1 MAKIKKSKIGDP
13 VVKDRTIFWQDLH
26 YMPAHLK
33 NEVWF
38 AQAIY
43 FAKKNSRLFL
53 DPKLAREYRAMD
65 SLKVDENAL
74 KQMVD
79 PTTPMGNGGKAD
91 YFSSD
96 WRANPAYIR
105 LKNGV
110 KAELQRTAK
119 QLEVNFIDKYAKT
132 RQMKHNYRI
141 HYKNLFRDLINEY
154 APIVGLPTISASQ
167 DPYKWAKNHT
177 QQQQEGDQG
186 KPVES
191 DLTEKYIDLI
201 QNQIQNDQD
210 LVLYNELLYKGDYEQ
225 AMEKGLQHYMVNQNK
240 WNERYSDKYIDDC
253 MHFNKMCGE
262 WMTDLVTGRPLVGYF
277 NPDELWVSPFKQK
290 DGSDILYYF
299 FEHEI
304 TFADFV
310 RQIGGDLKTAQLKAV
325 YDYNKTQGATHRTD
339 WGDAPNRL
347 RDNAMIRVGK
357 FACLT
362 QNYDGDI
369 DTMQPSY
376 TGYQSSDLSWQKMSV
391 DKDGTLEEKNHYNV
405 WYTCDYIPPT
415 TNSLTNAD
423 YSWQAQFIFNI
434 RKNQDQFRYGED
446 GRYSQC
452 PLVIYD
458 NSHQATFT
466 DIVKAYMPKINYAWL
481 QVQNCLVND
490 VDAMVMST
498 DFLNGLLSAV
508 DEENKVNVSTPG
520 RPSGGNGQDASMEQ
534 WKMIKQAGRGFLNM
548 TDKQGNPLL
557 DPSKLVVYLKNGYL
571 ERCEKFLTV
580 MALLYNDMVRDLLTK
595 DAADL
600 AKPRTSVAST
610 EEAIKSSG
618 NATWFIQKGY
628 EEFYKSYA
636 ERFVQYILMINKE
649 AKDYNY
655 TKRLDEFK
663 DVLGVANALAIAGME
678 DVPPEKVGLTV
689 SYVDNTAK
697 KDFVMQIATD
707 YMKQGKLDEDFLYL
721 ILGVDNWKVGYLL
734 MRIGIK
740 MRKKEQA
747 HMEELQHQRAM
758 EEKKAD
764 FDIAN
769 ALNAGK
775 GQAKDQNIMTKAK
788 MDAMVGEA
796 MDRVKAKT
804 MSQQKEQ
811 IKNNRIEQDKN
822 KANLDRQEKVAD
834 ALSPSNS

>member
-1 MAKIKKSKIGDP
+1 MAKKKKSPIGDP

-26 YMPAHLK
+26 YIAPHLK

-43 FAKKNSRLFL
+43 FGKKNARLFL
-53 DPKLAREYRAMD
+53 DPKTAKEYREMD
-65 SLKVDENAL
+65 SLKVNENDL
-74 KQMVD
+74 KEMVD
-79 PTTPMGNGGKAD
+79 PTTPLGQGGTAS

-119 QLEVNFIDKYAKT
+119 QLEVNFTDKYAKT

-177 QQQQEGDQG
+177 QQQEGGDKD
-186 KPVES
+186 KPAES

-225 AMEKGLQHYMVNQNK
+225 AIEKGLQHYLVNQNK

-262 WMTDLVTGRPLVGYF
+262 WMTDLVTGRPLIGYF
-277 NPDELWVSPFKQK
+277 RPDELWVSPFKQK
-290 DGSDILYYF
+290 DGSDILYYLV
-299 FEHEI
+299 EHEI
-304 TFADFV
+304 NFADFV
-310 RQIGGDLKTAQLKAV
+310 RQIGGNLTATQLQAV
-325 YDYNKTQGATHRTD
+325 YDYNKTQGSVHGQD
-339 WGDAPNRL
+339 WNVTTRV
-347 RDNAMIRVGK
+347 RDSAMIKVGK

-362 QNYDGDI
+362 QNYDEFI
-369 DTMQPSY
+369 DTMRPSFTNY
-376 TGYQSSDLSWQKMSV
+376 DSMNLSWNKMPEE
-391 DKDGTLEEKNHYNV
+391 GTVSHNHYNV

-415 TNSLTNAD
+415 TNALSNAD
-423 YSWQAQFIFNI
+423 YAWQAQFIFNI

-466 DIVKAYMPKINYAWL
+466 DIVKAYMPKINFAWL

-508 DEENKVNVSTPG
+508 DEENKVNISTPG
-520 RPSGGNGQDASMEQ
+520 RPGGGNGPDAAMEQ

-548 TDKQGNPLL
+548 TDKNGIPLL

-571 ERCEKFLTV
+571 ERCEKFLTLAA
-580 MALLYNDMVRDLLTK
+580 MLYNDMVRDLLTK

-628 EEFYKSYA
+628 EEFYKSNA
-636 ERFVQYILMINKE
+636 ERFVQYLLMINKE

-678 DVPPEKVGLTV
+678 NVPPEKVGLTV
-689 SYVDNTAK
+689 NYVDNTSK
-697 KDFVMQIATD
+697 KDFIMQLATD

-721 ILGVDNWKVGYLL
+721 ILGCDNWKVGYLM

-740 MRKKEQA
+740 IRKKEQA
-747 HMEELQHQRAM
+747 HMEEIQHQRTM

-775 GQAKDQNIMTKAK
+775 GQAKDKNIMTKAK
-788 MDAMVGEA
+788 MDAMVGES

-804 MSQQKEQ
+804 MAQQKDQ
-811 IKNNRIEQDKN
+811 LKNNRIEQDNN
-822 KANLDRQEKVAD
+822 KAALDLKTKVAD
-834 ALSPSNS
+834 ALSPSNA